1 MIAGVLST
9 LEMHCLM
16 KAGLC
21 SGATES
27 TWILDKLLVLSMD
40 FIIVGVEQIVH
51 FPQPVIKIVIDSFI
65 DSSPTVE
72 IYERKRQ
79 ESVEWT

>member
-27 TWILDKLLVLSMD
+27 TWILDKLLVLSME
-40 FIIVGVEQIVH
+40 FYNRRRRA
-51 FPQPVIKIVIDSFI
+51 DSTL
-65 DSSPTVE
+65 SPTVK